1 MHTLQ
6 PMGTHTPQVAYCYR
20 DDTANFADNLM
31 DLLDRQGP
39 MLDPDL
45 RLSLVKSLI
54 LLRHRGQVAATQTL
68 PLMFK
73 LFRCSDKLLR
83 TTCFRHIVAGGC

>member
-1 MHTLQ
+1 MLRHQYAPPL
-6 PMGTHTPQVAYCYR
+6 PRQVAYCYR
-20 DDTANFADNLM
+20 DDTASFADDLMNL
-31 DLLDRQGP
+31 LERQGP
-39 MLDPDL
+39 MLNPDL

-83 TTCFRHIVAGGC
+83 MTCFRHIVAGV